1 MGPERAPVKDHKSG
15 QRREVLTGVSVSLLP
30 ANGFIRV
37 LKKRP
42 G

>member
-1 MGPERAPVKDHKSG
+1 MGPDRAPVKKHKLG

-30 ANGFIRV
+30 AKEFIKV